1 MLAERG
7 VQVHGNPEHLLR
19 REVLSPLGK
28 RGYRSTGSA
37 EGTCSIGAGNPAARR
52 REDFREDTG
61 YLSSPPDRDLLWGS
75 MVIP

>member
-7 VQVHGNPEHLLR
+7 VQVHVNTEHLLR
-19 REVLSPLGK
+19 REVLSLLGK
-28 RGYRSTGSA
+28 RGCRSTGSA
-37 EGTCSIGAGNPAARR
+37 EGPCSIGAGNPGR
-52 REDFREDTG
+52 REGFREETG